1 MGPRRGFNGG
11 DGLPFMWLGTG
22 DSDSATAWSLRAF
35 SLYVHIDACM
45 HFPCMF
51 AYVQVSLMQNLA
63 PTSGTLT
70 VLPARGHVL
79 ETVYQLSAEQWV
91 DPKVPQED
99 YPLSFSF
106 GYMDSSGFPKLL
118 SSGSMLSSIST
129 LLPSGSDSIGCPVTE
144 SLCRRLQLTVKVFDA
159 AFASSEPALP
169 TFVRIDNM
177 DPTKIKEIIKRELAV
192 AQTLEAIPSGMDL
205 MSKCATIADT
215 MNDRTVNFEFYG
227 ISLTQKAE
235 WRDQMI
241 RHLDVTARKIL
252 VPLTVQAVL
261 QALGTA
267 SSIVGADLE
276 LTNDCVDK
284 ASKLIQDLT
293 TMLLKMARAGYLI
306 PGMPAILRHI
316 RVSLG
321 QTAAASSRLASE
333 GRRSSISML
342 RLSLPGQSGMDV
354 ITTVNGLSKLSV
366 SAHAAGQ
373 QTAEQSTPKFTMK
386 TDRVEV
392 DDMSG
397 FSDAICGLPKSRCGD
412 CAPIVPRFDYQF
424 PGSASSHLLGLRPL
438 VEAYEV
444 QNALVY
450 DMILPESRTPLECIV
465 KAEQVSWSSDPVLV
479 PVDVSGNTV
488 LQQIRTDV
496 SRFALTSCPL
506 LSVVHLL
513 YVRELQ
519 TDIVVEKFKQDQTL
533 TIRMSFD
540 PTVREE
546 ITANTVDPFTGISSA
561 ASCVRWDEKLRM
573 WTPDGIQHVHV
584 HLGAKNGTGAYVE
597 CKTSWLGIFAVSEVR
612 EYSGNEIVALDLCV
626 RN

>member
-1 MGPRRGFNGG
+1 
-11 DGLPFMWLGTG
+11 
-22 DSDSATAWSLRAF
+22 
-35 SLYVHIDACM
+35 
-45 HFPCMF
+45 
-51 AYVQVSLMQNLA
+51 MQNLA

-79 ETVYQLSAEQWV
+79 ETVYQLAAEQWV
-91 DPKVPQED
+91 DPKVPEED

-106 GYMDSSGFPKLL
+106 GYIDSSGFPKLL

-129 LLPSGSDSIGCPVTE
+129 LLPSGSDSIGCPVVE

-177 DPTKIKEIIKRELAV
+177 DPAKLKKIIERELAV
-192 AQTLEAIPSGMDL
+192 AQSLEDNLSGMDL

-227 ISLTQKAE
+227 ISLTQKSA

-241 RHLDVTARKIL
+241 THLDVTARKIF

-276 LTNDCVDK
+276 LTNYCVAI
-284 ASKLIQDLT
+284 ASTLIQDLT
-293 TMLLKMARAGYLI
+293 TMLLDMSRAGYLI
-306 PGMPAILRHI
+306 PGMPTILRHI

-373 QTAEQSTPKFTMK
+373 QTAEQQTTKFTMK

-397 FSDAICGLPKSRCGD
+397 FSDAISGLPKSRCGD
-412 CAPIVPRFDYQF
+412 CAPIIPRFDYQL
-424 PGSASSHLLGLRPL
+424 PGSASSPLLGLT
-438 VEAYEV
+438 ADSYEV

-450 DMILPESRTPLECIV
+450 DMILPESRTPLQCIV
-465 KAEQVSWSSDPVLV
+465 KAEQVLWSSDPVLV

-488 LQQIRTDV
+488 LQRIRTDV

-540 PTVREE
+540 PTVRDE
-546 ITANTVDPFTGISSA
+546 ITANAVDPFTGISSA

-584 HLGAKNGTGAYVE
+584 HLGTKNGTGAYVE
-597 CKTSWLGIFAVSEVR
+597 CRTLWLGTFAVSEVR
-612 EYSGNEIVALDLCV
+612 ECPGN
-626 RN
+626 